1 MRDGRELIGWGMAGG
16 AFPNVHTPGE
26 ARVTIAADGSVEV
39 ASSGAE
45 IGNGTY
51 TILAQTAADALGVPF
66 EQVRVRLGD
75 TSLPRAP
82 VAGVSQIANLLT
94 GAVDKTARAAR
105 EELLTLASSHA
116 GSPFKAKRVNDFTI
130 KDGKIAPTDGSAE
143 AVMIPS

>member
-1 MRDGRELIGWGMAGG
+1 
-16 AFPNVHTPGE
+16 
-26 ARVTIAADGSVEV
+26 
-39 ASSGAE
+39 
-45 IGNGTY
+45 
-51 TILAQTAADALGVPF
+51 
-66 EQVRVRLGD
+66 RLGD

-130 KDGKIAPTDGSAE
+130 KDGMIAPTDGS
-143 AVMIPS
+143 